1 MTRTRL
7 ETKKPA
13 GVNWMMFSP
22 DNLSMIDDNAWLWDV
37 PSGEGRRIASRGT
50 AYMVDLT
57 DGKIVIVTLG
67 SIDVIAD
74 DLPREPAALAEL
86 LARLPYKLD
95 NKRALVVQ
103 AKSRR

>member
-1 MTRTRL
+1 
-7 ETKKPA
+7 
-13 GVNWMMFSP
+13 
-22 DNLSMIDDNAWLWDV
+22 MIDLA
-37 PSGEGRRIASRGT
+37 
-50 AYMVDLT
+50 

-86 LARLPYKLD
+86 LARMPYKLD
-95 NKRALVVQ
+95 DKRALVVQ